1 MDSQGKEE
9 TNLSGLL
16 ASASLTLGV
25 GHSGG
30 LLSGLGRLS
39 LRKEDQRAVH
49 LMLRLLCTL
58 KENTSQAVL
67 RALTHASSQNHH
79 TMQHI
84 LFRGCVRSAELL
96 RSE

>member
-1 MDSQGKEE
+1 MRSKGLVSSRLNELPGERK
-9 TNLSGLL
+9 TNLGGLL

-49 LMLRLLCTL
+49 LMLHLL
-58 KENTSQAVL
+58 
-67 RALTHASSQNHH
+67 
-79 TMQHI
+79 
-84 LFRGCVRSAELL
+84 
-96 RSE
+96 